1 MWSRPPCSQ
10 PAEHGQA
17 AVEDGE
23 LRCHRTGTGSGAG
36 ERKDN
41 ASPPAIASR
50 FAASSPGKRTGPKHG
65 LTRRPLSQA
74 GQDPAAPK
82 SLAGAGHS
90 SGTGHVHTDQLTAR
104 GTQKAPVRR
113 RPNMFSPAILSPSAA
128 EAASPPRR
136 RLLRT
141 ATAGYSSGFASRER
155 RRGGPSRL
163 VRLAPLVNA
172 EPPSAS
178 VSAARQPRAG
188 GFCPR
193 PHRRR
198 PRVRRAAVQ
207 RLSDVAVLAEVA
219 GSDSDAG
226 VRGIAVGCCWRRFS
240 QGTRRPSGSSHS
252 SESRHLVAVA
262 KKRVSRACARRRWL
276 DFGAAGLASVAKS
289 AESGR
294 SVWRRCSGRSRTVG
308 RGGPEGGGRG
318 RGLGCPGRVTIARSG
333 RRRRRELS
341 GKAAARRAQASLQ
354 GWLARSGRGGADEG
368 RALAAAADAAAA
380 SLAAQAMLAT
390 PAVPAVADE
399 PGRPSP

>member
-1 MWSRPPCSQ
+1 MLKMMWSRPPCSQ

-50 FAASSPGKRTGPKHG
+50 FAAGSPGRRTGPRHG

-226 VRGIAVGCCWRRFS
+226 VRG
-240 QGTRRPSGSSHS
+240 RPS
-252 SESRHLVAVA
+252 AVA
-262 KKRVSRACARRRWL
+262 GGGFHKARVGRTALLTPASPATWWRWPRSASREPAPAGGGSTSGPRAWLRWPRARSRG
-276 DFGAAGLASVAKS
+276 DPFGGAAADDPGLLAEVALK
-289 AESGR
+289 AEAGD
-294 SVWRRCSGRSRTVG
+294 V
-308 RGGPEGGGRG
+308 
-318 RGLGCPGRVTIARSG
+318 
-333 RRRRRELS
+333 
-341 GKAAARRAQASLQ
+341 
-354 GWLARSGRGGADEG
+354 
-368 RALAAAADAAAA
+368 ALAA
-380 SLAAQAMLAT
+380 L
-390 PAVPAVADE
+390 
-399 PGRPSP
+399 GG